1 MVPLLKPRPLAEPFY
16 RSVGLV
22 MKSQAHLPPTTRKFI
37 DCLPFREPSE

>member
-22 MKSQAHLPPTTRKFI
+22 MKSQAHLPPAIRKFI